1 MPRNVARYVSTV
13 TLSVLKLLATSPLET
28 VSQDGCS
35 RVERRATFSS
45 ADRTRFTM
53 EQRLILVNLLIKLGV
68 AAAVASTLVRSV
80 EFKSLLFREDRSLKQ
95 QIYLVLWIGIPLS
108 VAVWIRFIQKSFLA
122 GDLSFETTILL
133 GVIAGRFTGMLGGAF
148 IALPALF
155 HGEWATLPFNV
166 LCGFIAGQLR
176 TLAPDRD
183 DIWSFSPFIDLSVY
197 RMIRRNLPTPRLF
210 DWQVM
215 FFVTIVALRFVQTEI
230 SRYLPHATFTLEGLS
245 FGGLNPWVWLAI
257 YATSI
262 IAIGT
267 ELKIWNS
274 VRIQIKLE
282 EQERLLLH
290 ARMEALQNQI
300 NPHFL
305 FNTLNSVSSL
315 VRFDPDTAREL
326 IIKLATILRRLLNS
340 GDAFVP
346 LREELEFI
354 DNYLDI
360 EVVRFGR
367 DKLQVMKELEPASL
381 DVMVPS
387 MLLQPLVENSI
398 KHGLASKIEGGSIF
412 LRSRLTES
420 QLIIEVE
427 DDGVGMGS
435 ANLLEKPTGLGG
447 TGIGLANVAER
458 LKVLYGETARMTID
472 SREGK
477 GTLIRLRLP
486 VLQSEGSIPAVL
498 YEERS
503 STRR

>member
-1 MPRNVARYVSTV
+1 
-13 TLSVLKLLATSPLET
+13 
-28 VSQDGCS
+28 
-35 RVERRATFSS
+35 
-45 ADRTRFTM
+45 M
-53 EQRLILVNLLIKLGV
+53 EQRLVLVNLLIKLGV

-95 QIYLVLWIGIPLS
+95 QIYLVLWVGIPLA
-108 VAVWIRFIQKSFLA
+108 VAVWIRFIQGSFLA

-148 IALPALF
+148 IALPALL
-155 HGEWATLPFNV
+155 HGEWATLPFNL

-176 TLAPDRD
+176 TLAPDRE

-215 FFVTIVALRFVQTEI
+215 FFVTIVALRFVHTEL
-230 SRYLPHATFTLEGLS
+230 SRFLPHSTFTLESLS
-245 FGGLNPWVWLAI
+245 PESLNPWVWIAI

-282 EQERLLLH
+282 EQERLLLQ

-326 IIKLATILRRLLNS
+326 IIKLATILRRLLSS
-340 GDAFVP
+340 GDSFVP

-367 DKLQVMKELEPASL
+367 DKLQVAKELEPATL

-398 KHGLASKIEGGSIF
+398 KHGLASKIEGGRIF
-412 LRSRLTES
+412 LRSRLTDS

-427 DDGVGMGS
+427 DDGVGMGA
-435 ANLLEKPTGLGG
+435 ANFLEKPSGLGG
-447 TGIGLANVAER
+447 TGIGMANVAER

-472 SREGK
+472 SHEGK

-486 VLQSEGSIPAVL
+486 ILPSQDSLPAAF

>member
-1 MPRNVARYVSTV
+1 
-13 TLSVLKLLATSPLET
+13 
-28 VSQDGCS
+28 
-35 RVERRATFSS
+35 
-45 ADRTRFTM
+45 M
-53 EQRLILVNLLIKLGV
+53 EQRLILINLLIKLGV

-108 VAVWIRFIQKSFLA
+108 VAVWIRFIQTSFMA

-148 IALPALF
+148 IALPALL

-176 TLAPDRD
+176 TLAPDRE
-183 DIWSFSPFIDLSVY
+183 DIWSFSPFIDLSIY

-215 FFVTIVALRFVQTEI
+215 FFVTIVALRFVQTEL
-230 SRYLPHATFTLEGLS
+230 SRFLPHATFTLESLS
-245 FGGLNPWVWLAI
+245 PVDLSPWVWTAI

-262 IAIGT
+262 IAIGI

-326 IIKLATILRRLLNS
+326 IIKLATILRRLLSS

-381 DVMVPS
+381 DRMVPS

-398 KHGLASKIEGGSIF
+398 KHGLAPKIEGGSIF
-412 LRSRLTES
+412 LRSRLTDS

-427 DDGVGMGS
+427 DDGVGMGA
-435 ANLLEKPTGLGG
+435 ANFLEKPSGLGG
-447 TGIGLANVAER
+447 TGIGMANVSER
-458 LKVLYGETARMTID
+458 LKVLYGDTARMTID
-472 SREGK
+472 SHEGK

-486 VLQSEGSIPAVL
+486 ILQSEDSIPTAL

-503 STRR
+503 NTRR

>member
-1 MPRNVARYVSTV
+1 
-13 TLSVLKLLATSPLET
+13 
-28 VSQDGCS
+28 
-35 RVERRATFSS
+35 
-45 ADRTRFTM
+45 M
-53 EQRLILVNLLIKLGV
+53 EQRLILINLLVKLGV

-80 EFKSLLFREDRSLKQ
+80 EFKSLLFREDRSYRQ
-95 QIYLVLWIGIPLS
+95 QVYLVLWIGIPL
-108 VAVWIRFIQKSFLA
+108 AIGVWIRFIQKSFLA

-148 IALPALF
+148 IALPALL

-166 LCGFIAGQLR
+166 LCGFIAGHLR
-176 TLAPDRD
+176 NLAPDRE
-183 DIWSFSPFIDLSVY
+183 DIWSFSPFIDLSIY

-215 FFVTIVALRFVQTEI
+215 FFVTIVALRFVQTEL
-230 SRYLPHATFTLEGLS
+230 SRFLPHSTFSLESPNL
-245 FGGLNPWVWLAI
+245 WVEVGI

-262 IAIGT
+262 ITIGT

-326 IIKLATILRRLLNS
+326 IIKLARILRRLLSS

-354 DNYLDI
+354 DNFLDI

-367 DKLQVMKELEPASL
+367 DKLRVMKELDPASL

-387 MLLQPLVENSI
+387 MLVQPLVENSI

-412 LRSRLTES
+412 LRSRLTDS

-435 ANLLEKPTGLGG
+435 ATLLERPTGLGG
-447 TGIGLANVAER
+447 TGIGMANVAER
-458 LKVLYGETARMTID
+458 LKGLYGDSARMTID
-472 SREGK
+472 SHEGK

-486 VLQSEGSIPAVL
+486 ILHSEGSIPAAF